1 MDEKELRK
9 TIGSRTRARRKEL
22 KLTQGYL
29 AEKMD
34 VNKSTIQRYEKG
46 TIDNTK
52 KLIVEGL
59 ASALF
64 VTPEY
69 LRGET
74 DTYESIIQNKRM
86 LEILDAMEKVRDTV
100 PLGIPTRD
108 NEFAENLLL
117 LLLREY
123 VAFAESFTI
132 ACHRY
137 SEHDEIDDKLAETIG
152 FESGAEFSAVQF
164 EREITHTINTFFEL
178 STVLKNYIHDP
189 DNANKRLINL
199 MDYL

>member
-1 MDEKELRK
+1 MDEKKLRQ

-59 ASALF
+59 ASALY

-74 DTYESIIQNKRM
+74 DTYESGIQNKRP
-86 LEILDAMEKVRDTV
+86 LEILDAGDWVADPYLEEGATGEPSQIIAVGLHGEIK
-100 PLGIPTRD
+100 II
-108 NEFAENLLL
+108 
-117 LLLREY
+117 RE
-123 VAFAESFTI
+123 
-132 ACHRY
+132 
-137 SEHDEIDDKLAETIG
+137 
-152 FESGAEFSAVQF
+152 
-164 EREITHTINTFFEL
+164 
-178 STVLKNYIHDP
+178 
-189 DNANKRLINL
+189 
-199 MDYL
+199 